1 MHVLNALFSPDCDSE
16 PCGRFNHEI
25 KKTELFIRCYNLPSS
40 YACKHSVLILSYCCT
55 NSFFF
60 PVQCPRGL
68 LAQCHYNNS
77 RLIIIITIITTLGNS
92 HYIRGCL
99 CDMQLLTL
107 AAELF
112 TMDQCLVL
120 LRAFCS
126 MDDNSKVEFQT
137 CLTQMAEKVYYITH
151 YATGCLLYTSPS
163 PRD

>member
-1 MHVLNALFSPDCDSE
+1 MQTFCLN
-16 PCGRFNHEI
+16 
-25 KKTELFIRCYNLPSS
+25 
-40 YACKHSVLILSYCCT
+40 SVLLLHKLVL
-55 NSFFF
+55 FF
-60 PVQCPRGL
+60 PVKCPRGL

-151 YATGCLLYTSPS
+151 YATGVQELLFDWGGGQNLEEAALNSARRSGGAPPVGS
-163 PRD
+163 GVEPQLKSNVVHFSLKI